1 MLKPLL
7 AVAATGAAAVLAWKL
22 LVLVML
28 PLVGLA
34 IGVVAFMIKAAF
46 LLLILLISYWVY
58 RRMSRDDSA
67 TA

>member
-1 MLKPLL
+1 MIKPLL
-7 AVAATGAAAVLAWKL
+7 GVAATGVVAVLAWKL
-22 LVLVML
+22 LVIVML

-46 LLLILLISYWVY
+46 LLLILLISYWIY

>member
-22 LVLVML
+22 LVIVML

-34 IGVVAFMIKAAF
+34 IGIVAFMIKAAF
-46 LLLILLISYWVY
+46 ILLILLVSYWVY
-58 RRMSRDDSA
+58 RRMSRDESA

>member
-22 LVLVML
+22 LVIVML

-46 LLLILLISYWVY
+46 LLLILLISFWIY

>member
-1 MLKPLL
+1 MLKPLFG
-7 AVAATGAAAVLAWKL
+7 VAATGVAAVLAWKL

-46 LLLILLISYWVY
+46 LLFILLTSYWVY

-67 TA
+67 AA

>member
-1 MLKPLL
+1 MLKPILG
-7 AVAATGAAAVLAWKL
+7 VAATGVAAVLAWKL
-22 LVLVML
+22 LVIVML

-46 LLLILLISYWVY
+46 FLLMLLIAYLVY
-58 RRMSRDDSA
+58 RKMSRDDSA

>member
-7 AVAATGAAAVLAWKL
+7 AVAATGVAAILAWKL
-22 LVLVML
+22 LVIVML

-46 LLLILLISYWVY
+46 ILLILLISYWVY
-58 RRMSRDDSA
+58 RRMNRDDSA

>member
-7 AVAATGAAAVLAWKL
+7 GVAATGVAAVLAWKL

-46 LLLILLISYWVY
+46 LLLALLIAFWVF
-58 RRMSRDDSA
+58 RRARREDSA
-67 TA
+67 AA

>member
-22 LVLVML
+22 LVIVML

-46 LLLILLISYWVY
+46 LLLILLISFWIY
-58 RRMSRDDSA
+58 RRMTRDDSA

>member
-7 AVAATGAAAVLAWKL
+7 GVAATGVAAVLAWKL
-22 LVLVML
+22 LVIVML

>member
-7 AVAATGAAAVLAWKL
+7 AVAATGAAAILAWKL
-22 LVLVML
+22 LVIVML

-46 LLLILLISYWVY
+46 ILLILLISYWVY
-58 RRMSRDDSA
+58 RRTNRDDSA